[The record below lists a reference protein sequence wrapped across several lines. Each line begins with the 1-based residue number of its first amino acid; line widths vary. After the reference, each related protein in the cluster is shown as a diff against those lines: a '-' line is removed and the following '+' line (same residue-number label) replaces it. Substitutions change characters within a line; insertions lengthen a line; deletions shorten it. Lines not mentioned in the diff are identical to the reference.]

1 MTLSQC
7 NQQVAGE
14 VRELLYPRRCFTV
27 EISAMM
33 TFFSSRDFTKPS
45 RPRVLTNRFKPFQP
59 LPLTG
64 YIEHWQFD
72 LQFRAPY
79 ILLTEG
85 HRCLLKFG
93 RWERIDVDKIFLREG
108 ILEAVA
114 QLAKLDSLGSIKIKF
129 PCRCHIDN
137 TRQEDYGDGWF
148 WGGVDMPDEEV
159 IQVIHDVL
167 EPLKTLYFY
176 GPVAFIA
183 AQPVAIDQKPCDS
196 SKCETRDTQCE
207 QADCL
212 AFVAKFDKLAEFLTR
227 SSLPR
232 TQLSSQHHSWLDI
245 KHQAANLSCG
255 FGITDSLLH
264 LWTRA
269 KFNGDVVGI
278 APSPLTDDLPRRAF
292 AKAYK
297 STSANLKAA
306 MEKERIAKAERLKGI
321 KSGIQFQAKCDCV
334 SRLRCTREDREK
346 G

>member
-7 NQQVAGE
+7 NHQIAGE

-59 LPLTG
+59 LPSTG

-72 LQFRAPY
+72 LQFHASY

-93 RWERIDVDKIFLREG
+93 RWERIDVDKTFLREG

-114 QLAKLDSLGSIKIKF
+114 QLAKLDNLGSIKIKF
-129 PCRCHIDN
+129 PCRCDIDN
-137 TRQEDYGDGWF
+137 TRQEDYGDGWVLC
-148 WGGVDMPDEEV
+148 GVDMPDEEV
-159 IQVIHDVL
+159 TQVIHDVL
-167 EPLKTLYFY
+167 EPLRTLYFH
-176 GPVAFIA
+176 GPVAFLA
-183 AQPVAIDQKPCDS
+183 AQPLAIDQKSGDR
-196 SKCETRDTQCE
+196 SKCETRDMQCE

-212 AFVAKFDKLAEFLTR
+212 AFVARFDKLAQFLTR

-232 TQLSSQHHSWLDI
+232 TQLSSQHHSWLEI

-255 FGITDSLLH
+255 FGIIDSLLH
-264 LWTRA
+264 LWTRT

-278 APSPLTDDLPRRAF
+278 APSPQTDDLPPRAF
-292 AKAYK
+292 AKAYE

-306 MEKERIAKAERLKGI
+306 MEKERITKAER
-321 KSGIQFQAKCDCV
+321 
-334 SRLRCTREDREK
+334 
-346 G
+346 